1 LKKNTATKQQQN
13 IKTTQQNI
21 FKMIKRAEIRTMG
34 KYELM
39 GLIHGV
45 GRDLARNT
53 INRIIAENRKISE
66 EKAKNKKM
74 VSRPEIIKVLDYFG
88 FEME

>member
-1 LKKNTATKQQQN
+1 
-13 IKTTQQNI
+13 
-21 FKMIKRAEIRTMG
+21 MIKRAEIRTMG

-39 GLIHGV
+39 ELIHGV

-53 INRIIAENRKISE
+53 INKIIAENRKISE